1 MNPVMT
7 REPVEMLKMMLPGIV
22 QNPEIHGKWLNSLA
36 FMEHVGATKI
46 ARTQSGE
53 KATFTTL
60 KHASEEARHGFYLK
74 KLAMKVFPDI
84 PTDFRREGML
94 APIESRQYLYRL
106 DTGVSRM
113 LQDEGI
119 TGREMRDL
127 AYLLVTYAIEM
138 RADSLYPEYQACIEN
153 YPVKISV
160 RTIINEEEGHLE
172 EMLDALSKFDRKTE
186 PLMEKAVNLESAL
199 FAQWVQAIHKTL
211 PESV

>member
-1 MNPVMT
+1 
-7 REPVEMLKMMLPGIV
+7 MMLPGIV

-60 KHASEEARHGFYLK
+60 KHAAEEARHGFYLK
-74 KLAMKVFPDI
+74 KLAKKVFPAI
-84 PTDFRREGML
+84 PEDFRREGML

-106 DTGVSRM
+106 DTGISRI
-113 LQDEGI
+113 LLDAGI
-119 TGREMRDL
+119 TGTEMRNL

-138 RADSLYPEYQACIEN
+138 RADSLYPEYQACIEH

-172 EMLDALSKFDRKTE
+172 EMMDALSKFDRETE
-186 PLMEKAVNLESAL
+186 QLMQQAIALESQLFSNWVNAIELAL
-199 FAQWVQAIHKTL
+199 PKRV
-211 PESV
+211 